1 MVCWKLNVYL
11 LKNLLIKTVLME
23 DFSVLIRDWQDYLML
38 KSFKIVEFN
47 SQRLDMLIS
56 AFI

>member
-38 KSFKIVEFN
+38 KSFRIVEFN

>member
-11 LKNLLIKTVLME
+11 LQNLLIKTVLME
-23 DFSVLIRDWQDYLML
+23 DFSVLIRDWQDYHML
-38 KSFKIVEFN
+38 KSFRIVEFN